1 MYRSAGEKGMLLL
14 THVHGACIYFDGLP
28 NFCSPTSARHVCAL
42 VVFHARV
49 LPRLFGNVVIF
60 AVESQ

>member
-1 MYRSAGEKGMLLL
+1 MLLL